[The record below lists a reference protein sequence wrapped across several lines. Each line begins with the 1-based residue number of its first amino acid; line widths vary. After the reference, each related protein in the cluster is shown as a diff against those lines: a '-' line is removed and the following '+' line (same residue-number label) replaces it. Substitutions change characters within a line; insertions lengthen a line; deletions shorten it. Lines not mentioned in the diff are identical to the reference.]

1 MTEQPA
7 SWDFDYHFKI
17 VVIGDSGAGKSNLV
31 LRYTKNE
38 FSLETQT
45 TIGVELAPKTVKVDG
60 KIIKAQLWDT
70 AGQERFQ
77 ALASAYFKGAIGAL
91 LVYDITKP
99 SSFKG
104 LEKWIEKLQEHA
116 DPNITTLLVGNKC
129 DLSHLR
135 EVRTE
140 DAEEF
145 AQKHNMA
152 FLETSALENTNV
164 ELAFQKLVA
173 AIYERVKNSPLPL
186 PDLDDRNKRRKLE
199 PETEKEE
206 EKNVKRGCC

>member
-1 MTEQPA
+1 MAENLCN
-7 SWDFDYHFKI
+7 FDYIFKI
-17 VVIGDSGAGKSNLV
+17 VVIGDSGTGKSNLV

-45 TIGVELAPKTVKVDG
+45 TIGVELVPKTVTVDG

-77 ALASAYFKGAIGAL
+77 ALASAYFKGAEGAL

-99 SSFKG
+99 GSFRG
-104 LEKWIEKLQEHA
+104 LDKWIEKLHEHA

-129 DLSHLR
+129 DLKQSR

-173 AIYERVKNSPLPL
+173 AVYERGKNTLLLLS
-186 PDLDDRNKRRKLE
+186 DLDDLNKRRKLE
-199 PETEKEE
+199 PESEREE
-206 EKNVKRGCC
+206 EKDVKKGCC